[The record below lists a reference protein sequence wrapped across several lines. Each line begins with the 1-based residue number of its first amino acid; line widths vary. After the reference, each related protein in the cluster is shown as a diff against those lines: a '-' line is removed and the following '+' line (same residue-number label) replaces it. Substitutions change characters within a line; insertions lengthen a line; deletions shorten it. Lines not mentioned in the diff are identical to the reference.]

1 MKAGSIRRN
10 YLFGAFGGLSNDHAS
25 ACEPRRDMRNRWR
38 YYVLLGLAAISTITL
53 ALPGRALACINSC
66 SGGTVA
72 VDANGFP
79 FCSGGASNGQS
90 VCTSGDS
97 GGGGGGSSS
106 GGSGKLTR
114 GRSSSFDSGFTPYDN
129 NIFGLPNSAA
139 PGDFFGPG
147 PTGRGEELNQLGM
160 YVTPDSAFGNSVAFG
175 AGGFSARSSGVGVT
189 DTAGLLAPGSI
200 STSSQTN
207 AGSGGIGGS
216 YDASYLV
223 GSSQKLVLNGDFNY
237 TASNT
242 GFSAGSGSINSNTY
256 GFRGSAF
263 YSNYATYLV
272 LSGSYEFGNNNE
284 FFAADASSGS
294 YRSDG
299 YNVDARLGH
308 VFVLFNSIATV
319 APSRM
324 PVKAPQRAAD
334 GGYGIGLDLS
344 GHLGYASGVAR
355 GFTDTSGFTF
365 GDERVQ
371 GGETGLRAKLFAAV
385 PRNGMVWQPY
395 ISGSVD
401 WRFDY
406 SHIAFFPTQVG
417 LAGGDAVNFADGTTF
432 VGAQA
437 GLDVRTANGWT
448 VGVNGFY
455 SHSSDTEV
463 VGGRA
468 YVKIPF
474 GPSTVAARY

>member
-1 MKAGSIRRN
+1 MKTGSIRRN
-10 YLFGAFGGLSNDHAS
+10 YLFGAFGELSNDHAS
-25 ACEPRRDMRNRWR
+25 ACEPRRGMRNRWR
-38 YYVLLGLAAISTITL
+38 RQVLLGLAAIAIFAL
-53 ALPGRALACINSC
+53 ALPGAALACVNFC
-66 SGGTVA
+66 PGGTIA
-72 VDANGFP
+72 VNGGGFP
-79 FCSGGASNGQS
+79 FCSGGANNGQL
-90 VCTSGDS
+90 VCSGDES
-97 GGGGGGSSS
+97 GGPTKMSFRRSFDPFNLPGAPSSPTFQDPFNLPGAPSSPTFQDPHQLPGAPSSS
-106 GGSGKLTR
+106 T
-114 GRSSSFDSGFTPYDN
+114 
-129 NIFGLPNSAA
+129 
-139 PGDFFGPG
+139 
-147 PTGRGEELNQLGM
+147 LNLGM
-160 YVTPDSAFGNSVAFG
+160 YVTPDTGFGNDVTLG
-175 AGGFSARSSGVGVT
+175 AGGYSARSSGVSVT

-200 STSSQTN
+200 STGSQTN
-207 AGSGGIGGS
+207 AGSGGISGS

-223 GSSQKLVLNGDFNY
+223 GSNQKLSFNGAFNY
-237 TASNT
+237 TSSTTN
-242 GFSAGSGSINSNTY
+242 FAGASGSINSNTY
-256 GFRGSAF
+256 GFNGSAL

-284 FFAADASSGS
+284 FFAGDASSGS

-308 VFVLFNSIATV
+308 VFVLFNSIATI
-319 APSRM
+319 ARSRM
-324 PVKAPQRAAD
+324 PVKAPPRAAD

-385 PRNGMVWQPY
+385 PRNGVVWQPY

-406 SHIAFFPTQVG
+406 SHIASFPTQVA
-417 LAGGDAVNFADGTTF
+417 LAGGDAVNFEDGTTF

-455 SHSSDTEV
+455 SHSSDTDFT
-463 VGGRA
+463 GGRV
-468 YVKIPF
+468 YVRIPF
-474 GPSTVAARY
+474 GPATVAARY